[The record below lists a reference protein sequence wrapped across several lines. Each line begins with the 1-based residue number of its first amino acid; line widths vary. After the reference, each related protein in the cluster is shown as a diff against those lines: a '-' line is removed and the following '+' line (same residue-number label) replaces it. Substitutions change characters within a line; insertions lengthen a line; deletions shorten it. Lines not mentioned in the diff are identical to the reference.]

1 MSIYL
6 TYSPPPPIVPPPLS
20 YSHLDLNPDFSRFES
35 GFPQI
40 VTVKTLMNICTQH
53 IRWKFV
59 WECMYVA
66 FIFDMAVTILLLVN
80 KDEEE
85 KYI

>member
-6 TYSPPPPIVPPPLS
+6 TSSLPTPLPP
-20 YSHLDLNPDFSRFES
+20 YSHLDLNPDLSWFES
-35 GFPQI
+35 GFPPNSDCQN
-40 VTVKTLMNICTQH
+40 TNEYLHPTQSMKIC
-53 IRWKFV
+53 V
-59 WECMYVA
+59 SVCVYVA

-85 KYI
+85 KYD

>member
-6 TYSPPPPIVPPPLS
+6 TSSLPTPPPPTLLLTS
-20 YSHLDLNPDFSRFES
+20 GFES
-35 GFPQI
+35 GFPPSSDCQ
-40 VTVKTLMNICTQH
+40 KTNEYLHPTQSMKIC
-53 IRWKFV
+53 V
-59 WECMYVA
+59 SVCVCVYVA